1 MPLHA
6 YPRDEWPMWLR
17 ARDRAGRAMLTG
29 TLRVEERS
37 LRRREL
43 DILPE
48 LLRRIDEL
56 RKQYPALD
64 HDVLR
69 KSSVPDAL

>member
-1 MPLHA
+1 
-6 YPRDEWPMWLR
+6 MWLR

-43 DILPE
+43 DVLPE
-48 LLRRIDEL
+48 LLKRIDEL
-56 RKQYPALD
+56 RATNPLLD
-64 HDVLR
+64 LSASRNRNELDEL
-69 KSSVPDAL
+69 